1 MEDGPV
7 PSGQNPHGNRLN
19 FVIIQLVNLQWN
31 MPHTFHFKHLRCS
44 LEVCPELMS
53 RNQRTTQR
61 GWLILMPHE
70 DKVDM
75 ISPINIFSSLKP
87 RLVLWFRTC
96 ISRPLQANLSHGS
109 GVNLGCQN
117 QQKTKTFGSSTKNP
131 LRPRT
136 WSTRTPTSLCF
147 SGHLN
152 LDHLDPQPHF
162 LICCPHW
169 KTSELEFPWPQRW
182 LPIWVPQ
189 ILGGIRAPR
198 ARDPPGQWDPCDAP
212 WPQRPQT
219 RRRPRRP
226 VPRGWCREVSGVQ
239 KDPGWSG
246 AQRNI

>member
-1 MEDGPV
+1 MKYASHFGTISKSESHLGLDGT
-7 PSGQNPHGNRLN
+7 NKHG
-19 FVIIQLVNLQWN
+19 
-31 MPHTFHFKHLRCS
+31 FHFKHLRCN

-53 RNQRTTQR
+53 RNQRTAQR
-61 GWLILMPHE
+61 GWLILIPHE
-70 DKVDM
+70 DKVDI

-96 ISRPLQANLSHGS
+96 ISRPLQGNLSHGS

-182 LPIWVPQ
+182 LPH
-189 ILGGIRAPR
+189 LGSAN
-198 ARDPPGQWDPCDAP
+198 
-212 WPQRPQT
+212 
-219 RRRPRRP
+219 PRRDQSSSRSRSARAMGP
-226 VPRGWCREVSGVQ
+226 LSGCSVVSEAPD
-239 KDPGWSG
+239 KEAPSKTSS
-246 AQRNI
+246 